1 MFRNMCLEIYELDS
15 ANFFSAPRLTR
26 QPTLKNTKVKL
37 DLSTDISMLLMVEK
51 GFRGGICHAVY
62 RYAKANKKYMKDY
75 DEK

>member
-1 MFRNMCLEIYELDS
+1 MCWNIWTWFCKS
-15 ANFFSAPRLTR
+15 FWAPRSAW
-26 QPTLKNTKVKL
+26 QAILKNTKVKL
-37 DLSTDISMLLMVEK
+37 DLSTDTSMLLMVEK